1 LKNEGSSLVQA
12 YKSGKIRYCLTDLQ
26 VYGETLYIAGA
37 EGEIT
42 NIAEG
47 SGRIMWYE

>member
-1 LKNEGSSLVQA
+1 M
-12 YKSGKIRYCLTDLQ
+12 Q
-26 VYGETLYIAGA
+26 VYGETLYLAGA

-47 SGRIMWYE
+47 AGRIMWYE